1 MELVVIFTL
10 VVGILLLNRPVTLLV
25 QRLYTRQ
32 QFRRFIARETFYHSV
47 VARYLKYYNRLGLEE
62 QRKFLF
68 RTYLFQHSKNFH
80 YIEVEETAEMPIL
93 VSAVAVQLTFGLEK
107 FKLNYFDDIF
117 IIRDDYHYGFYSRP
131 FMGHVDQTGI
141 YLSWDNF
148 IKGIS
153 GQTFNCNVGLHEMGH
168 ALAYVNFI
176 TQTEEDKHFKKE
188 FTNFS
193 KVARPIFT
201 SMQQGEQGGAKNLL
215 GDYAATNY
223 HEFWAVSVEVFF
235 ENSVQFRHELPELYE
250 AMSRVLNQDPL
261 NFITGSTTIIRRPET
276 TAVIEAIFESATIIH
291 EEAAV

>member
-1 MELVVIFTL
+1 MEIVVIIAL
-10 VVGILLLNRPVTLLV
+10 VLGILLLNRPVTLLF
-25 QRLYTRQ
+25 QRLYTKHQ
-32 QFRRFIARETFYHSV
+32 YKRFIAAETFYHSIV
-47 VARYLKYYNRLGLEE
+47 SNHLKYYNRLNLEE

-68 RTYLFQHSKNFH
+68 RTYQFQHSKNFH
-80 YIEVEETAEMPIL
+80 YIEVEQTAEMPIL

-117 IIRDDYHYGFYSRP
+117 ILRDDYHYGFYSRP
-131 FMGHVDQTGI
+131 FMGHVDQSGI

-148 IKGIS
+148 VKGMS
-153 GQTFNCNVGLHEMGH
+153 GQTPNCNVGLHEMGH
-168 ALAYVNFI
+168 ALAYVNFV

-188 FTNFS
+188 FHNFS

-201 SMQQGEQGGAKNLL
+201 AMQAGAKNLL

-223 HEFWAVSVEVFF
+223 HEFWAVAIELFF

-261 NFITGSTTIIRRPET
+261 SFIAGNTTIIRRLEPLK
-276 TAVIEAIFESATIIH
+276 SRK
-291 EEAAV
+291 AAAQ

>member
-1 MELVVIFTL
+1 MEIVVIIAL
-10 VVGILLLNRPVTLLV
+10 VLGILLLNRPVTLLF
-25 QRLYTRQ
+25 QRLYTRH
-32 QFRRFIARETFYHSV
+32 QFKRFVAAETFYHSV
-47 VARYLKYYNRLGLEE
+47 VSRHLKYYNRLSLEE

-68 RTYLFQHSKNFH
+68 RTFQFQHSKSFH
-80 YIEVEETAEMPIL
+80 YIEVEQNAEMPIL
-93 VSAVAVQLTFGLEK
+93 VSAAAVQLTFGLEN
-107 FKLNYFDDIF
+107 FKLSYFDDIF
-117 IIRDDYHYGFYSRP
+117 ILRDDYHYGFYSRP

-153 GQTFNCNVGLHEMGH
+153 GLTPNCNVGLHEMGH

-176 TQTEEDKHFKKE
+176 TRTEEDKHFKKE

-201 SMQQGEQGGAKNLL
+201 SMQQAGAKNLL

-223 HEFWAVSVEVFF
+223 HEFWAVAIEVFF
-235 ENSVQFRHELPELYE
+235 ENAVVFKHELPELYE

-261 NFITGSTTIIRRPET
+261 SFAATNTTIIRRLD
-276 TAVIEAIFESATIIH
+276 AVPRNKVASR
-291 EEAAV
+291 

>member
-1 MELVVIFTL
+1 MEIVVIIAL
-10 VVGILLLNRPVTLLV
+10 VLGILLLNRPVTLLF
-25 QRLYTRQ
+25 QRLYTKHQ
-32 QFRRFIARETFYHSV
+32 YKRFIAAETFYHSIV
-47 VARYLKYYNRLGLEE
+47 SNHLKYYNRLNLEE

-68 RTYLFQHSKNFH
+68 RTYQFQHSKNFH
-80 YIEVEETAEMPIL
+80 YIEVEQTAEMPIL

-117 IIRDDYHYGFYSRP
+117 ILRDDYHYGFYSRP
-131 FMGHVDQTGI
+131 FMGHVDQSGI

-148 IKGIS
+148 VKGMS
-153 GQTFNCNVGLHEMGH
+153 GQTPNCNVGLHEMGH
-168 ALAYVNFI
+168 ALAYVNFV

-188 FTNFS
+188 FHNFS

-201 SMQQGEQGGAKNLL
+201 AMQGGAKNLL

-223 HEFWAVSVEVFF
+223 HEFWAVAIELFF

-261 NFITGSTTIIRRPET
+261 SFIAGNTTIIRRLEPLK
-276 TAVIEAIFESATIIH
+276 SRK
-291 EEAAV
+291 AAAQ

>member
-1 MELVVIFTL
+1 MEIVVIFSL
-10 VVGILLLNRPVTLLV
+10 VLGVLLLNRPVTLLC
-25 QRLYTRQ
+25 QRLYTRH
-32 QFRRFIARETFYHSV
+32 QFKRFLSTETFYHSV
-47 VARYLKYYNRLGLEE
+47 VSRHFRYYNRLGLED

-68 RTYLFQHSKNFH
+68 RTFLFQHSKNFH
-80 YIEVEETAEMPIL
+80 YIEVEQTAEMPIL
-93 VSAVAVQLTFGLEK
+93 VSAAAVQLTFGLEK

-117 IIRDDYHYGFYSRP
+117 ILRDDYHYGFYSRP

-148 IKGIS
+148 IRGIS
-153 GQTFNCNVGLHEMGH
+153 GHTPNCNVGLHEMAH

-176 TQTEEDKHFKKE
+176 TQTDEDKHFKKE
-188 FTNFS
+188 FPNFS

-201 SMQQGEQGGAKNLL
+201 AMQQSGTKNLL

-235 ENSVQFRHELPELYE
+235 ESSVHFRHELPELYT

-261 NFITGSTTIIRRPET
+261 SCLTGNTTLIVRPET
-276 TAVIEAIFESATIIH
+276 AAARTAADSHAP
-291 EEAAV
+291 AAN

>member
-1 MELVVIFTL
+1 MEIVVIFSL
-10 VVGILLLNRPVTLLV
+10 VLGVLLLNRPVTLLA
-25 QRLYTRQ
+25 QRLYTKH
-32 QFRRFIARETFYHSV
+32 QFKRFVSSETFYHSV
-47 VARYLKYYNRLGLEE
+47 VSRHFRYYNRLGLED

-68 RTYLFQHSKNFH
+68 RTFLFQHSKNFH
-80 YIEVEETAEMPIL
+80 YIEVEQTAEMPIL
-93 VSAVAVQLTFGLEK
+93 VSAAAVQLTFGLEK

-117 IIRDDYHYGFYSRP
+117 ILRDDYHYGFYSRP

-148 IKGIS
+148 IRGIS
-153 GQTFNCNVGLHEMGH
+153 GYTPNCNVGLHEMAH

-188 FTNFS
+188 FPNFS

-201 SMQQGEQGGAKNLL
+201 AMQQVDAKNLL

-223 HEFWAVSVEVFF
+223 HEFWAVAVEVFF
-235 ENSVQFRHELPELYE
+235 ESSVHFRHELPELYA

-261 NFITGSTTIIRRPET
+261 SCLTGNTILIVRPAAEIVVEA
-276 TAVIEAIFESATIIH
+276 TA
-291 EEAAV
+291 AAVAVAH

>member
-1 MELVVIFTL
+1 MALMEIVVIISL
-10 VVGILLLNRPVTLLV
+10 VLGILLLNRPITTLA
-25 QRLYTRQ
+25 QRLYNRH
-32 QFRRFIARETFYHSV
+32 QFKRFIARETFYHSV
-47 VARYLKYYNRLGLEE
+47 VSRHMAYYNRLGLEE

-68 RTYLFQHSKNFH
+68 RTWLFQHSKNFR
-80 YIEVEETAEMPIL
+80 YIEVEQSAEMPIL
-93 VSAVAVQLTFGLEK
+93 VSAVAVQLTFGLDK

-117 IIRDDYHYGFYSRP
+117 ILRDDYHYGFYSRP

-153 GQTFNCNVGLHEMGH
+153 RQTPNCNVGLHEMAH

-188 FTNFS
+188 FPNFS

-201 SMQQGEQGGAKNLL
+201 SMQQNEGGAKNLL

-223 HEFWAVSVEVFF
+223 HEFWAVAVEIFF
-235 ENSVQFRHELPELYE
+235 ESPVQFRHEMPELYE
-250 AMSRVLNQDPL
+250 AMATVLNQDPL
-261 NFITGSTTIIRRPET
+261 SFISGNTKIIRRPQ
-276 TAVIEAIFESATIIH
+276 SAAKTIIGS
-291 EEAAV
+291 ESVI